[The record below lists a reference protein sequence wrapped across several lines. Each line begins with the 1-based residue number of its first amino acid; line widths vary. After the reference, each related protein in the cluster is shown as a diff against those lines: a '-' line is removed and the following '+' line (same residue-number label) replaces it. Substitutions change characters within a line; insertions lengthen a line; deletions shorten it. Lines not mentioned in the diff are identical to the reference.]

1 MSAGLR
7 FLEGAMRASA
17 ASLRGYA
24 EAKVAVAK
32 ATNERDLQKAQNAL
46 VAERNKLL
54 KQKQQND
61 FILGKMQVES
71 QERMHSE
78 TQETAR
84 YQIVTDHEGR
94 MYKVDKETGSA
105 VEIAKVQAEAAQ
117 GVAET
122 QAGAQV
128 KTAEIGAEAGTE
140 QARIG
145 AEAGTEQARISAE
158 AGTDQAR
165 IGAEASKAVAGTQ
178 AEAVTDA
185 AKIEAQ
191 SQERIAEIK
200 NRPVLG
206 THGGR
211 GAVSSEAALH
221 FGRTF
226 DRIARS
232 TPYKILESSQNVVP
246 RMLALFAD
254 GKADAADDLAM
265 VNLFQRMIDPGVS
278 VREGDVQLQQS
289 TQAAWARFELA
300 IKRVQEGALLTP
312 ELRRD
317 MIQTAIDLA
326 NEDYDVLLPQIQQAG
341 DNALHMNAE
350 LAQAGYSVSDFFL
363 QPLQRF
369 EGDVSLDHGT
379 GAVSL
384 AGAAPEAGGLGSD
397 GRMEQNGGTSGTE
410 SAGAGDGDPVARV
423 VARAQQ
429 LFAGGTPP
437 AAIRAGI
444 LAAMAKHNVPE
455 AVQQQTLQQVASA
468 IGVDPQAFAAGTGEF
483 AAQPEASPN
492 GEGAA
497 EGAAEDE
504 QTQALV
510 AKREAE
516 LVERAKKFVEE
527 GMRHSSVRRYV
538 RSRLMARELNLS
550 TEQQN
555 EIYERIMQQV
565 LGGT

>member
-32 ATNERDLQKAQNAL
+32 AKNQSELQKAQNAL

-71 QERMHSE
+71 SERMHAE

-84 YQIVTDHEGR
+84 YQIVTDHEGN

-122 QAGAQV
+122 GANAQV
-128 KTAEIGAEAGTE
+128 KTAEIGAQSAESVATTQAEAQVKTAEVGAAAGTE
-140 QARIG
+140 QAK
-145 AEAGTEQARISAE
+145 
-158 AGTDQAR
+158 
-165 IGAEASKAVAGTQ
+165 IGAEASKSVAQTQ
-178 AEAVTDA
+178 ADAVTGA
-185 AKIEAQ
+185 AEIEAQ
-191 SQERIAEIK
+191 SEERIAEIK
-200 NRPVLG
+200 NRPALG
-206 THGGR
+206 GGGR
-211 GAVSSEAALH
+211 TAVSTDAALH

-265 VNLFQRMIDPGVS
+265 VNMFQRMIDPGVS

-289 TQAAWARFELA
+289 TQAAWSRFELA
-300 IKRVQEGALLTP
+300 IKRVQEGALLTDD
-312 ELRRD
+312 LRRD

-326 NEDYDVLLPQIQQAG
+326 NEDYDVLLPQIQRAG
-341 DNALHMNAE
+341 DEALHMNAE
-350 LAQAGYSVSDFFL
+350 LAHAGYTISDFFL
-363 QPLQRF
+363 QPLQKF
-369 EGDVSLDHGT
+369 EGQVSLDHGT

-384 AGAAPEAGGLGSD
+384 VGAAAESSGLGTD
-397 GRMEQNGGTSGTE
+397 GRMTNDGGQSD
-410 SAGAGDGDPVARV
+410 SAGAGATDKVSQTV
-423 VARAQQ
+423 VRAKQ
-429 LFAGGTPP
+429 LFDGGTPP

-444 LAAMAKHNVPE
+444 IAAMSNNNVSPE
-455 AVQQQTLQQVASA
+455 EQQQTLQRVAAA
-468 IGVDPQAFAAGTGEF
+468 IGVDPQAFVAGTGEF
-483 AAQPEASPN
+483 AEETSPN
-492 GEGAA
+492 GEGSG
-497 EGAAEDE
+497 EGAVDAE
-504 QTQALV
+504 TQALV
-510 AKREAE
+510 TEREAE
-516 LVERAKKFVEE
+516 LVERAKKQLES
-527 GMRHSSVRRYV
+527 GTQQSSVRRYV
-538 RSRLMARELNLS
+538 RSRLMDRKLKLS
-550 TEQQN
+550 SEQQN
-555 EIYERIMQQV
+555 EIYERIMAQV
-565 LGGT
+565 LGGQ